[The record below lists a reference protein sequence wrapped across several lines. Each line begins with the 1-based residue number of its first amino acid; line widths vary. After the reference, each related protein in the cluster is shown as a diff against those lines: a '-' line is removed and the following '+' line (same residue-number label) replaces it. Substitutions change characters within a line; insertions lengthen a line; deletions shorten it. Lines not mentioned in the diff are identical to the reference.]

1 LASLISLLAFP
12 CLSTTAAA
20 ADDQQSTGNGKSA
33 IRNPQSA
40 IPPSPAYVFVTGD
53 VLDITVRPQEGYDR
67 TLTIQPDGKIVFP
80 IVGEVPAAGMTVLQ
94 LQERLQ
100 QGLQVELK
108 RPRVTVSLKEINK
121 GLLRRVSVL
130 GAVKSPGVYELKEQS
145 TLAELLATAGGPSN
159 VADLRRVTITRA
171 DGEKQQVVDLSR
183 AARTGELTENVV
195 LEPGDLIIVPEGMP
209 PTVLM
214 LGEVGKPGSYELQG
228 EMRLL
233 DALSMAGG
241 PTPKANLR
249 LLTLT
254 RTGQKEKMVVDLQE
268 LLTKGHQADLSKNVV
283 LQPGDTVVLPEN
295 ENKYYIFGEVT
306 RSEAYALKP
315 NDRLLDAITTAGG
328 ATKEADLAR
337 VMLIRRGEDGR
348 PIPQTV
354 DLKKMLR
361 KGDLA
366 KNHLLREGDIIFVPD
381 RKRKRSI
388 GELAGLLYPVSGL
401 LNILRY

>member
-1 LASLISLLAFP
+1 MVPMGAL
-12 CLSTTAAA
+12 A
-20 ADDQQSTGNGKSA
+20 ADMSDSRAPSTES
-33 IRNPQSA
+33 RV
-40 IPPSPAYVFVTGD
+40 PSPAYVFVTGD
-53 VLDITVRPQEGYDR
+53 VIEITVRPQEGYDR

-80 IVGEVPAAGMTVLQ
+80 VVGEVPAAGMTVLQ

-100 QGLQVELK
+100 QGLRVELK

-145 TLAELLATAGGPSN
+145 TIAEMLATAGGPSN
-159 VADLRRVTITRA
+159 VADLQRVTISRAADPRRA
-171 DGEKQQVVDLSR
+171 DGGKKQIVDLSQ
-183 AARTGELTENVV
+183 ASRTGEVSQNIV
-195 LEPGDLIIVPEGMP
+195 LEPGDLIIVPEGIL

-214 LGEVGKPGSYELQG
+214 LGEVSKPGSYELQG

-233 DALSMAGG
+233 DVLSMAGG

-249 LLTLT
+249 LMTLT
-254 RTGQKEKMVVDLQE
+254 RAGEQQKMVVDLQE
-268 LLTKGHQADLSKNVV
+268 LLTKGHQTDLSKNVV
-283 LQPGDTVVLPEN
+283 MLPGDTVVLPEN
-295 ENKYYIFGEVT
+295 ENKYYIFGEVNK
-306 RSEAYALKP
+306 SEAYALKP
-315 NDRLLDAITTAGG
+315 NDRLLDAITNAGG
-328 ATKEADLAR
+328 ATKEADLTK
-337 VMLIRRGEDGR
+337 VMLIRRGEDGK

-366 KNHLLREGDIIFVPD
+366 KNEALKEGDIIFIPD

-388 GELAGLLYPVSGL
+388 GDLATLLYPVSGL
-401 LNILRY
+401 LGILRY